1 MDSQRSKGQIWDHYF
16 PTALEAGVS
25 EETPQG
31 TLSHD
36 FDLEA
41 IPFSPNPPP
50 PPRPVS
56 YDVMWVSI
64 VRQTGYA
71 QSIWE
76 QA

>member
-1 MDSQRSKGQIWDHYF
+1 MDSLGSKGQIWDHYF
-16 PTALEAGVS
+16 PTTHEPGVS

-36 FDLEA
+36 FDLAA
-41 IPFSPNPPP
+41 IPFSPSSPPH
-50 PPRPVS
+50 PVS
-56 YDVMWVSI
+56 YDMMWVSI
-64 VRQTGYA
+64 LWQTDYA